1 MKEVII
7 KVFII
12 DVICIYMKEIDEQ
25 KVFCF
30 FFENFL
36 NCNVFFICIFY
47 VC

>member
-25 KVFCF
+25 KVFCLYF
-30 FFENFL
+30 F
-36 NCNVFFICIFY
+36 V
-47 VC
+47 